1 MPRKAAVAMPTT
13 LNPRTGKQETMSE
26 TLNGAAKDNERLL
39 RQKMAASVVG
49 SAPSLIP
56 APRVK
61 QGEVPALPEPEP
73 IIPPIDELIPDGED
87 KQALRLLIGMSIDL
101 NLKIKPLE
109 KQQDAIKDRI
119 KVALSS
125 YGITSMSCDGA
136 EVSYTVTERRNLN
149 HMKLIAAGVDTEVIV
164 ACTDITKSSMLK
176 ITPARGRRLVEYVA
190 NLKDRT
196 NEP

>member
-13 LNPRTGKQETMSE
+13 INPRTGKQETMSE

-49 SAPSLIP
+49 SAPSLVP

-61 QGEVPALPEPEP
+61 QGEVPALPEPEA

-136 EVSYTVTERRNLN
+136 KVSYTVTERRNLN

-176 ITPARGRRLVEYVA
+176 ITPAR
-190 NLKDRT
+190 D
-196 NEP
+196 